1 MPFPTIPDAW
11 RASPNR
17 NHSIVFNYIWDEEN
31 QYWRAEQKGEG
42 GSYSDYISANFDS
55 FIDKFGSNPVVGS
68 SVSEENPTTV
78 WDGNNDDLYIF
89 PPDVGTGVQLSSS
102 ENADNQELIVQGLD
116 ENFYE
121 QSWTGNINGTG
132 IVDIDGSWSRIFRA
146 FNNDSVYLSG
156 DVTIHPS
163 GDDSIPYAKILSS
176 NNQTLMAIYTV
187 PADTT
192 GYLMK
197 YTMTANNP
205 SSASDIGYTLKLKTR
220 EFGKVFRTK
229 EKDSVG
235 TTYSLNKELTFPTL
249 LPPKTDIK
257 FDIVAANG
265 NNGSV
270 NVNFEVA
277 LFN

>member
-17 NHSIVFNYIWDEEN
+17 NHSIVFNYTWDEEN

-55 FIDKFGSNPVVGS
+55 YINKFGSNPLVGS

-78 WDGNNDDLYIF
+78 WDGNNDDLYTF
-89 PPDVGTGVQLSSS
+89 PPDVATGIQLSSS

-121 QSWTGNINGTG
+121 QYWTGNINGTG
-132 IVDIDGSWSRIFRA
+132 IVDIDGSWSRVFRA
-146 FNNDSVYLSG
+146 FNNDSVDLSG

-163 GDDSIPYAKILSS
+163 GDDSIAYAKILSS
-176 NNQTLMAIYTV
+176 NNQTLMAIYTI

-192 GYLMK
+192 GYLMD
-197 YTMTANNP
+197 YQMTANNP
-205 SSASDIGYTLKLKTR
+205 SSSSAIGYTLKLKTR

-229 EKDSVG
+229 GKDSVG
-235 TTYSLNKELTFPTL
+235 TTYSLNKHLTFPTP

-270 NVNFEVA
+270 NVDFEIA
-277 LFN
+277 LFK

>member
-31 QYWRAEQKGEG
+31 EYWRAEQKGEG

-55 FIDKFGSNPVVGS
+55 YINKFGSNPNVGS
-68 SVSEENPTTV
+68 SVSESQPTTV
-78 WDGNNDDLYIF
+78 WDGNNDDIYTF
-89 PPDVGTGVQLSSS
+89 PPDVATGVQFSSS

-132 IVDIDGSWSRIFRA
+132 IVNIDGSWSRVFRA
-146 FNNDSVYLSG
+146 FNNDSVDLSG

-163 GDDSIPYAKILSS
+163 GDDSIAYAKILSP
-176 NNQTLMAIYTV
+176 NNQTLMAVYTI
-187 PADTT
+187 PADAT
-192 GYLMK
+192 GYLMN
-197 YTMTANNP
+197 YQTSANNP
-205 SSASDIGYTLKLKTR
+205 TSSSAIGYTLKLKTR

-229 EKDSVG
+229 EVDSVG
-235 TTYSLNKELTFPTL
+235 TSYSLNKLLTFPSL

-257 FDIVAANG
+257 FDIVSANG

-270 NVNFEVA
+270 HVNFDIA
-277 LFN
+277 IFK